1 VCYYFYGW
9 DGDVC
14 CAFPPPPSVAGLD
27 LREFLVSVASSK
39 EATSCIKTHHSI
51 AYLDL
56 HSAQHLG
63 RREECPVTASKGT

>member
-1 VCYYFYGW
+1 
-9 DGDVC
+9 
-14 CAFPPPPSVAGLD
+14 VAGAD
-27 LREFLVSVASSK
+27 LREFLISVAGSK

-63 RREECPVTASKGT
+63 RREECRVTASKGT